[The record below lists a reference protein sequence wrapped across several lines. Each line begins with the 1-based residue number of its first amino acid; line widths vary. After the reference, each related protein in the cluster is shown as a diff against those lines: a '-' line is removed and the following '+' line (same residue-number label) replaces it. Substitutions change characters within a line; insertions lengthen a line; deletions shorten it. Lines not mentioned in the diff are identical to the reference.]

1 MGYNQLKISTNTFF
15 RYRDQKI
22 HEGQHVYF
30 VNAVIGEKTGFVE
43 LVVPDDLVS
52 MQAHIKTNNT
62 AQLKGK
68 TVEVP
73 SMTVADLAE
82 EYNIPKYFGI
92 LSIDAEGVGDK
103 VHA

>member
-1 MGYNQLKISTNTFF
+1 M
-15 RYRDQKI
+15 
-22 HEGQHVYF
+22 
-30 VNAVIGEKTGFVE
+30 NAVISERTGFVE
-43 LVVPDDLVS
+43 LVVTDDLVS
-52 MQAHIKTNNT
+52 MQAHINTNSS

-68 TVEVP
+68 IVKVP

-103 VHA
+103 VREIVLAFTN